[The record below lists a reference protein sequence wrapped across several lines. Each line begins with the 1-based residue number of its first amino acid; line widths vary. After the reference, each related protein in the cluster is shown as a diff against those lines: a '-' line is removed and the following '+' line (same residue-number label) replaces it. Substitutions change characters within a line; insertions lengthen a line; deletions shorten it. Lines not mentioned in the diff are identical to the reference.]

1 MNEEDEDS
9 KRGKWE
15 RRNFVEL
22 QRKKEAKRQDKK
34 CGHFCKKERKK
45 KERDKYYF
53 YFLTQQI
60 HCSLTLY
67 FKAKF

>member
-22 QRKKEAKRQDKK
+22 QRKKRQKDKIRNEDIFVKRKGRK
-34 CGHFCKKERKK
+34 RKETSII
-45 KERDKYYF
+45 F
-53 YFLTQQI
+53 IF
-60 HCSLTLY
+60 
-67 FKAKF
+67 